1 MKWVHLIHAWSV
13 VREHRR
19 LILIILKSLLLLDD
33 EGAAVDKSVSMEEK
47 EHWAADRWVG
57 LGHCVEKYELFDH

>member
-1 MKWVHLIHAWSV
+1 M
-13 VREHRR
+13 
-19 LILIILKSLLLLDD
+19 ILIILKSLLLLDD
-33 EGAAVDKSVSMEEK
+33 EGADVDKSVSMEEK